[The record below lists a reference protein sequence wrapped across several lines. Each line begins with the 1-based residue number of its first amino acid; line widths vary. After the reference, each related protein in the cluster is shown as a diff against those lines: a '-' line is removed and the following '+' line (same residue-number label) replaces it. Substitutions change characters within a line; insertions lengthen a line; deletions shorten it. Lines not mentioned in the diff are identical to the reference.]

1 MLNPSN
7 QIYTM
12 TTSRE
17 MQKFQKNTSC
27 LILEDKLFG
36 LQHELHDVAWNVR
49 KAKKQIYCWIYFT
62 CPQVYSQFCIIQMIF
77 LTYKIWVSYAFNY
90 LLQAENR
97 FNSILKLH
105 RHFRAQI
112 CTTNEYIYNIMTN
125 VNDIFQWYWKTAY
138 NGLNLQNV
146 HKI

>member
-36 LQHELHDVAWNVR
+36 LQHELHDVA
-49 KAKKQIYCWIYFT
+49 
-62 CPQVYSQFCIIQMIF
+62 
-77 LTYKIWVSYAFNY
+77 
-90 LLQAENR
+90 
-97 FNSILKLH
+97 
-105 RHFRAQI
+105 
-112 CTTNEYIYNIMTN
+112 
-125 VNDIFQWYWKTAY
+125 
-138 NGLNLQNV
+138 
-146 HKI
+146 